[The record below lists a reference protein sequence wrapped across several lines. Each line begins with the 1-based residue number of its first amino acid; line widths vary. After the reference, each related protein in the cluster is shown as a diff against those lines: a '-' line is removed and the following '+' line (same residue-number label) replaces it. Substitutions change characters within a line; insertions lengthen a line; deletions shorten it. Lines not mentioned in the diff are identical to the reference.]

1 MVNRKNKTLDMMNE
15 KELLKRKRRIE
26 RNLGVYFNNL
36 VNFVENS
43 GGDIG
48 KIYGTLEGNYN
59 RALNDATLLNEYLS
73 DEDKIN
79 AFEYTESHKILVE
92 KTEAKNEDYVKGLC
106 KQIMDEKTP
115 EERDD
120 RAGISKEPLVIL
132 EVTYHGVNPVW
143 YD

>member
-1 MVNRKNKTLDMMNE
+1 MEKKILEGMSE

-26 RNLGVYFNNL
+26 RNIKVYFNNL

-43 GGDIG
+43 GGDIDE
-48 KIYGTLEGNYN
+48 IYGTLEGNYN

-92 KTEAKNEDYVKGLC
+92 KTEAKNKDYVKGLC

-132 EVTYHGVNPVW
+132 EVTYHGVNPVG

>member
-1 MVNRKNKTLDMMNE
+1 MKNKTLDMMSE

-26 RNLGVYFNNL
+26 INLRSHFNML
-36 VNFVENS
+36 MDFVENS
-43 GGDIG
+43 EGDIDE
-48 KIYGTLEGNYN
+48 IYGTLEGNYN
-59 RALNDATLLNEYLS
+59 RALNDTDLLNEYLS

-92 KTEAKNEDYVKGLC
+92 RTEAKNEDYVKGLC

-115 EERDD
+115 KERDE
-120 RAGISKEPLVIL
+120 RAGVSKEPLAIL
-132 EVTYHGVNPVW
+132 EVTYHGINPIW

>member
-1 MVNRKNKTLDMMNE
+1 MGKKILDGMSE

-26 RNLGVYFNNL
+26 RNIKVYFNNL

-43 GGDIG
+43 GGDIDE
-48 KIYGTLEGNYN
+48 IYGTLEGNYN
-59 RALNDATLLNEYLS
+59 RALNDANELNDYLS

-79 AFEYTESHKILVE
+79 AFEHTEAHKILVE

-132 EVTYHGVNPVW
+132 EVTYHGVNPAG

>member
-1 MVNRKNKTLDMMNE
+1 MKNKTLDEMSE

-26 RNLGVYFNNL
+26 RNLKFHFNNL

-43 GGDIG
+43 GGDIDE
-48 KIYGTLEGNYN
+48 IYGTLEGNYN

-92 KTEAKNEDYVKGLC
+92 KTEAKNKDYVKGLC

-120 RAGISKEPLVIL
+120 RAGVSKEPLVIL
-132 EVTYHGVNPVW
+132 EVTYHGVNPAW